1 MIKLVLVLHNLQL
14 QIPMVQSNK
23 TVALDPTENERI
35 HKEVEEV
42 KEVEEEEEEDQ
53 EEVVEEEVNM
63 QVLLVLLAA

>member
-1 MIKLVLVLHNLQL
+1 VEEEVDTDLVVE
-14 QIPMVQSNK
+14 V
-23 TVALDPTENERI
+23 E
-35 HKEVEEV
+35 EVEEV